1 MGRFLSTFGKPN
13 GPNTHSSTK
22 YASREVKIDTGHL
35 GLPDFFCQ
43 YNYHTHK
50 THHNYQTHQK
60 DTQIE
65 TPTNKTICGQ
75 EVTWS
80 SRQWRKYTLILDP
93 SSCSLSQIRHLVTK
107 LWHQWT
113 LDATWY
119 DLSLHNNII
128 NKFWNW
134 NCCFGII
141 FFPTGPYPRFKE
153 ISFYFSFWWHY
164 YWNFGLLTVA
174 SLGRQVYSTFLIC
187 G

>member
-22 YASREVKIDTGHL
+22 YASREVKLAQGTVACRISSVNIT
-35 GLPDFFCQ
+35 
-43 YNYHTHK
+43 T
-50 THHNYQTHQK
+50 
-60 DTQIE
+60 
-65 TPTNKTICGQ
+65 TPTRPTTTTKLTRKTPRLTHPPTKPSVGKK
-75 EVTWS
+75 WS